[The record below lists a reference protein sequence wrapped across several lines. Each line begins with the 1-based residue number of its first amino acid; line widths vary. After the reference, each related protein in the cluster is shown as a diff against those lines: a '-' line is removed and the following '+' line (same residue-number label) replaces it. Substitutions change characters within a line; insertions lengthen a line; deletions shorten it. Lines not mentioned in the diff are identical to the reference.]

1 MEGISKSV
9 YRRRENDR
17 RQFMKKRKNAAIIIS
32 FLAVLFIS
40 ACSYLPSINDDAD
53 GDVVEDEKIRIK
65 NTEEAI
71 DKSSAISDPFCEG
84 TLNYRITDCQVYQ
97 SLQEAGISQSDICD
111 PANMYSSSE
120 DSQQY
125 QEFSDYL
132 TPDGGIVESHRLL
145 VLSLN
150 IQNVDAVGL
159 EKKDEFLINSILLY
173 GGENEDVSVYSP
185 VYFSEA
191 GKVDPGNEAH
201 VFHYKLEQGE
211 NMDVRLGYFVLEK
224 DVESLKGAFGGT
236 DQDIQFNIW

>member
-32 FLAVLFIS
+32 FLAVLSIS

-97 SLQEAGISQSDICD
+97 SLQEAGISQI
-111 PANMYSSSE
+111 
-120 DSQQY
+120 
-125 QEFSDYL
+125 
-132 TPDGGIVESHRLL
+132 
-145 VLSLN
+145 
-150 IQNVDAVGL
+150 
-159 EKKDEFLINSILLY
+159 
-173 GGENEDVSVYSP
+173 
-185 VYFSEA
+185 
-191 GKVDPGNEAH
+191 
-201 VFHYKLEQGE
+201 
-211 NMDVRLGYFVLEK
+211 
-224 DVESLKGAFGGT
+224 
-236 DQDIQFNIW
+236 

>member
-1 MEGISKSV
+1 
-9 YRRRENDR
+9 
-17 RQFMKKRKNAAIIIS
+17 MKKRKNAALIIS
-32 FLAVLFIS
+32 FLAVLFLS
-40 ACSYLPSINDDAD
+40 ACSYLPSINDDSD
-53 GDVVEDEKIRIK
+53 DVVEAEKIRIK

-71 DKSSAISDPFCEG
+71 DKSSVISDPFCEG

-97 SLQEAGISQSDICD
+97 SLQKAGISQSDLTDYVEI
-111 PANMYSSSE
+111 MYSSAE
-120 DSQQY
+120 DAEKY
-125 QEFSDYL
+125 RELSDYL
-132 TPDGGIVESHRLL
+132 TSDGGIADTHRLL

-150 IQNVDAVGL
+150 IQNVNAVGL
-159 EKKDEFLINSILLY
+159 EKKDEFNINSILLY

-201 VFHYKLEQGE
+201 IFHYKLEQGE
-211 NMDVRLGYFVLEK
+211 NRDVRLGYFVLEK